1 MSGNKKITVVLEEY
15 TDGRYLT
22 RSLNSLKRQT
32 MDDYD
37 VIILA
42 YGELDDEIQTQHKNI
57 VFVNDKNSNGVKDVL
72 EKIDTDYMMFLST
85 IIVPAPNTLDIML
98 QHKVEDKE
106 IFYYPNFLIAEKETY
121 VSWWLEEYSYYGV
134 LYSKEEIRSV
144 LKKIEEYATI
154 PECLLECRTEY
165 QNCTKLEDAY
175 IYRSEN
181 PENFHLM
188 LYDMIPAL
196 AQNYQS
202 EKELMIKLS
211 KAYIKQWYKDFL
223 KENDYALS
231 PVKYFLNAF
240 KEDEKMLTVILKSA
254 DIKEKELEFLN
265 LDEISDCRFYCKNV
279 GAFIDE
285 KHENQNKVRDID
297 RLMDLLQKTVELY
310 DNNTSINDAILLEQ
324 RLTDVS
330 KKMEDM
336 QIVINQLNCNMLT
349 LESVNDCVKE
359 NIKLISE
366 NSVNGAVLSEQVV
379 DGYRSGKLGLGTII
393 KAFGAWFTF
402 KIKGN
407 GGKNE

>member
-1 MSGNKKITVVLEEY
+1 
-15 TDGRYLT
+15 
-22 RSLNSLKRQT
+22 
-32 MDDYD
+32 
-37 VIILA
+37 
-42 YGELDDEIQTQHKNI
+42 
-57 VFVNDKNSNGVKDVL
+57 
-72 EKIDTDYMMFLST
+72 
-85 IIVPAPNTLDIML
+85 
-98 QHKVEDKE
+98 
-106 IFYYPNFLIAEKETY
+106 
-121 VSWWLEEYSYYGV
+121 
-134 LYSKEEIRSV
+134 
-144 LKKIEEYATI
+144 
-154 PECLLECRTEY
+154 
-165 QNCTKLEDAY
+165 
-175 IYRSEN
+175 
-181 PENFHLM
+181 
-188 LYDMIPAL
+188 
-196 AQNYQS
+196 
-202 EKELMIKLS
+202 MIKLS

-310 DNNTSINDAILLEQ
+310 DKNTSINDAILLEQ

-336 QIVINQLNCNMLT
+336 QIVINQLKCNMLT

-359 NIKLISE
+359 NIKNISE
-366 NSVNGAVLSEQVV
+366 NSMNGAVLSEQVV
-379 DGYRSGKLGLGTII
+379 DGYRAGKLGLGTMI

>member
-231 PVKYFLNAF
+231 PVK
-240 KEDEKMLTVILKSA
+240 
-254 DIKEKELEFLN
+254 
-265 LDEISDCRFYCKNV
+265 
-279 GAFIDE
+279 
-285 KHENQNKVRDID
+285 
-297 RLMDLLQKTVELY
+297 
-310 DNNTSINDAILLEQ
+310 
-324 RLTDVS
+324 
-330 KKMEDM
+330 
-336 QIVINQLNCNMLT
+336 
-349 LESVNDCVKE
+349 
-359 NIKLISE
+359 
-366 NSVNGAVLSEQVV
+366 
-379 DGYRSGKLGLGTII
+379 
-393 KAFGAWFTF
+393 
-402 KIKGN
+402 
-407 GGKNE
+407 

>member
-1 MSGNKKITVVLEEY
+1 MGVVMSGNKKITVVLEEY

-240 KEDEKMLTVILKSA
+240 KEDE
-254 DIKEKELEFLN
+254 
-265 LDEISDCRFYCKNV
+265 ISDCRFYCKNV